1 MRMNIETDL
10 AHEMALDNILA
21 IQEARKTAESINTGL
36 ITILK
41 GFQAK
46 TLKEEQEKLARIES
60 ASEYITM
67 IQDVNNLNAENFELI
82 KEISGFVIELDL
94 DAEAFMEYYS
104 EYMRQLSVSLHILK
118 QESDRLKTSKS
129 HDNHRPL
136 ENLA

>member
-1 MRMNIETDL
+1 MNIEKDL

-21 IQEARKTAESINTGL
+21 IQEAQKTAESINVGL

-67 IQDVNNLNAENFELI
+67 IQDVNDLNAQNFELI
-82 KEISGFVIELDL
+82 KEITGFVIELDEEEEE
-94 DAEAFMEYYS
+94 AEEITEENTAPE
-104 EYMRQLSVSLHILK
+104 IP
-118 QESDRLKTSKS
+118 
-129 HDNHRPL
+129 PL
-136 ENLA
+136 TNY

>member
-1 MRMNIETDL
+1 MNIETDL

-36 ITILK
+36 IAILK

-46 TLKEEQEKLARIES
+46 TLKEEQDKLARIES

-82 KEISGFVIELDL
+82 KEISGFVIELDEEVEEITEENT
-94 DAEAFMEYYS
+94 APEMPP
-104 EYMRQLSVSLHILK
+104 LS
-118 QESDRLKTSKS
+118 
-129 HDNHRPL
+129 NY
-136 ENLA
+136 

>member
-82 KEISGFVIELDL
+82 KEISGFVIELDEE
-94 DAEAFMEYYS
+94 AEEITEENTAPEMPP
-104 EYMRQLSVSLHILK
+104 LS
-118 QESDRLKTSKS
+118 
-129 HDNHRPL
+129 NY
-136 ENLA
+136 